1 MKRTIV
7 IMTVLLSIAASST
20 AQKKDSFFSIEHP
33 WMKMAGYSYQPAYP
47 YGVSTAGGSFLS
59 VGFGE
64 PDKEYITTDGKTR
77 VEPSYSVRL
86 GWVGYTF
93 DEGTTG
99 WGAISFRPMIVMGV
113 DMTNDYDV
121 ATDKTKRNS
130 YFTMAPTLAVNI
142 YMFHFS
148 VGYEIVPKLSQFN
161 GLTFGVG
168 LSIRYNR
175 PRATDKVVVT
185 E

>member
-64 PDKEYITTDGKTR
+64 PGKEYIT
-77 VEPSYSVRL
+77 S
-86 GWVGYTF
+86 
-93 DEGTTG
+93 TG